1 MALDDAE
8 KGKRPVGVAGLGE
21 GHDEVVQELRVGLDA
36 VELQLPVE
44 LEEEGGVR
52 LAGGAD
58 EAADD
63 EAVVGVVGGVA
74 AAAHFVE
81 QAEGLVEVV
90 VEGAGGDEGVVGE
103 RGESGL
109 TGEEEGLV
117 EAIGAAEGVDED
129 GEEELVGEA

>member
-1 MALDDAE
+1 M
-8 KGKRPVGVAGLGE
+8 
-21 GHDEVVQELRVGLDA
+21 
-36 VELQLPVE
+36 E
-44 LEEEGGVR
+44 LEEEGGIG
-52 LAGGAD
+52 LAGGAG

-90 VEGAGGDEGVVGE
+90 VEGAGRDEGIVRE
-103 RGESGL
+103 RGEGGL
-109 TGEEEGLV
+109 AGEEEGLV
-117 EAIGAAEGVDED
+117 EAVGAAEGVDED